1 MLRTCKAIFAAIVI
15 AGALFTLTAQVATKR
30 TVDVTVTEPNGRTV
44 TGLEKDQFAITEG
57 GDERTITAFSQIRD
71 ENPKVGV
78 HYRLEFES
86 TGARA
91 EVRVA
96 LKRPSGMPYL
106 DVKWTVL
113 PAQ

>member
-1 MLRTCKAIFAAIVI
+1 MLRTCKATFTAIVI
-15 AGALFTLTAQVATKR
+15 AGGLFPLTAQVAPKR
-30 TVDVTVTEPNGRTV
+30 SVDVTVTEPNGRTV

-57 GDERTITAFSQIRD
+57 GVQRTITAFSQTRD
-71 ENPKVGV
+71 EKPKVVV

-86 TGARA
+86 TGAGD
-91 EVRVA
+91 VRVV
-96 LKRPSGMPYL
+96 LKRPSGMPNL